1 VEQSQVVMV
10 AVDATGAVVG
20 TYYLRLNSLC
30 PGSLVRTTAELVMGL
45 LREWRFH
52 RELDPATGYDELQ
65 IRELPERGEPGKS
78 L

>member
-1 VEQSQVVMV
+1 
-10 AVDATGAVVG
+10 
-20 TYYLRLNSLC
+20 
-30 PGSLVRTTAELVMGL
+30 VRTTAELVMGL
-45 LREWRFH
+45 LPEWRFH